1 MCQKRC
7 RGFESFALRHIS
19 QAIETNALK
28 KQAMTTNAML
38 LFFEKWKKPH
48 AGAVPNSLIIGIPLG
63 IISRIY
69 GTNFCRRIQR
79 RAGHQE
85 L

>member
-1 MCQKRC
+1 
-7 RGFESFALRHIS
+7 
-19 QAIETNALK
+19 
-28 KQAMTTNAML
+28 
-38 LFFEKWKKPH
+38 
-48 AGAVPNSLIIGIPLG
+48 LIIGIPLG